1 MSTVRPYA
9 LRKVRDVARQASMCD
24 LYRSGMTLQQV
35 ADRYGVSRERVRQM
49 IVAAGVTSRDGGTKM
64 RAKKRAQ
71 RKRSMAAQTRD
82 AKAFVVFGCDYATAK
97 RLNGGRA
104 PWAHGTVA
112 ARYGAQR
119 RNAQVRAIPWLITF
133 PEWIAIW
140 QASGHLDD
148 RGRGRDSYCMARY
161 HDKGGYEAGNVY
173 IATIAQNVKDYQ
185 SELKRRGI
193 ECADGWKRLP
203 ERKHQTSATPRWSC
217 FGGGALGR
225 GRGWTLV
232 RGSSKRPYQVAC
244 GKRYI
249 GSFATQQQA
258 ELAYRFACEEVLRK
272 QAA

>member
-1 MSTVRPYA
+1 
-9 LRKVRDVARQASMCD
+9 MCA

-71 RKRSMAAQTRD
+71 RKRSVAAQKRD

-104 PWAHGTVA
+104 PWTYGTVA
-112 ARYGAQR
+112 ARYGMQR
-119 RNAQVRAIPWLITF
+119 HNAQTRAIPWLITF
-133 PEWIAIW
+133 PEWIAVW

-148 RGRGRDSYCMARY
+148 RGRGRDLYCMARC
-161 HDKGGYEAGNVY
+161 HDKGAYEIGNVY
-173 IATIAQNVKDYQ
+173 IATIAQNSHDYQ
-185 SELKRRGI
+185 SELKRRGV

-203 ERKHQTSATPRWSC
+203 ERKHQVSGTSRWEMKRR
-217 FGGGALGR
+217 GRVAGR
-225 GRGWTLV
+225 GRGWTFV
-232 RGSSKRPYQVAC
+232 KSATRRPYQVTC
-244 GKRYI
+244 QRRYI